1 MQFFRDLSSIR
12 SRMDNWCE
20 ITLPRNLLWKD
31 TQWSPL
37 STDLLWNPAQMFHL
51 HSRLHGLH
59 LVLHPWKKVSDA
71 SLYGAVP
78 GLSHGWV
85 FGSQEHG
92 TLSGWWNHL
101 KVPEDRGQRRQMTDI
116 QPSVNVRQIRG
127 GDGHLSLR
135 RSGPS
140 CYLFSVSGGH
150 CFRDTWHIFRG
161 MLRGSFTSAGK
172 GSVVLWGEEGG
183 ESHGRAPP
191 GEPELL
197 KKADISLMYFTGL
210 EQEGERAREENM
222 RWKNSGEVVY
232 QDHAK

>member
-1 MQFFRDLSSIR
+1 MAFMSSF
-12 SRMDNWCE
+12 
-20 ITLPRNLLWKD
+20 TLGRRFTMLACMALYQDWAMAGSLARRNMEL
-31 TQWSPL
+31 
-37 STDLLWNPAQMFHL
+37 F
-51 HSRLHGLH
+51 
-59 LVLHPWKKVSDA
+59 LVDETTSK
-71 SLYGAVP
+71 Y
-78 GLSHGWV
+78 
-85 FGSQEHG
+85 
-92 TLSGWWNHL
+92 L
-101 KVPEDRGQRRQMTDI
+101 KSEDREDNKWTFSLQSTWGRSEVVMESS
-116 QPSVNVRQIRG
+116 P
-127 GDGHLSLR
+127 LR
-135 RSGPS
+135 RSGRS

-222 RWKNSGEVVY
+222 RWKNSGEVIY